1 MAGGPQRNT
10 YKQRRTYLTYV
21 RRYSIY
27 KKRELAQC
35 EHEQNAK
42 INKLNAIG
50 ANTKRELINKNNT
63 TANTIRGDLN

>member
-1 MAGGPQRNT
+1 
-10 YKQRRTYLTYV
+10 
-21 RRYSIY
+21 
-27 KKRELAQC
+27 LAQC